1 MEKTLKF
8 QQFEYLRQ
16 RVLEQAAA
24 DTAKE
29 FDGPPERLHPLV
41 LAYIGDAFFAL
52 YIRTR
57 LLAYEQGRVRVIHS
71 FSAKMVSAVTQATT
85 LRELE
90 PELTATELDVVRRG
104 RNSKSTVP
112 KSASVAD
119 YRASTGFEA
128 LLGYLYLSADYDRL
142 SEIANRAFAVI
153 SREMTK

>member
-1 MEKTLKF
+1 MKF
-8 QQFEYLRQ
+8 QHFEYLRR
-16 RVLEQAAA
+16 RVLEQAATDA
-24 DTAKE
+24 AKE
-29 FDGPPERLHPLV
+29 FDGPPERLPPLV

-57 LLAYEQGRVRVIHS
+57 LLAYEQGSVRVMHT
-71 FSAKMVSAVTQATT
+71 FSAKMVSAVTQAAA

-90 PELTATELDVVRRG
+90 PELTTTELDVVRRG